1 MCDYAAPA
9 RGGFIYGI
17 EGEQMAT
24 TSDLRTGM
32 IIRYNGE
39 LNRVVEF
46 QHVSP
51 GNWRAFVRLKLQNMR
66 TGRTVEDRVRAGSD
80 IETVRVENREMQYLY
95 RDGND
100 YVFMDNETYD
110 QINIS
115 AEQVGD
121 PARFLKESENVMVLS
136 SEDDGILGVEVPF
149 FVTLEVTETSIAVR
163 GDTATNVTKAA
174 TLETGTE
181 IQVPGFVNVGDK
193 VKIDTRS
200 GQYLERIK

>member
-163 GDTATNVTKAA
+163 GDTATNVTTAA

>member
-163 GDTATNVTKAA
+163 GDTATNVTKPA
-174 TLETGTE
+174 TLETGAE

-193 VKIDTRS
+193 VKIDTRT